1 MQSQNLKNHARF
13 VPGYHY
19 VLALVAILTLVGAFV
34 NLFGSTDEG
43 MYSASLIVAL
53 SFAVLLAGYY
63 ARVFALAVQDRLI
76 LLEERLRH
84 QELTG
89 KPLDSRLTMR
99 QVIGLR
105 FASDE
110 EFPALAAS
118 AAEKGTSEKEIK
130 AAIKNWRGDYHRV

>member
-1 MQSQNLKNHARF
+1 MQGQNFKNHGRF
-13 VPGYHY
+13 VAGYHY
-19 VLALVAILTLVGAFV
+19 VLAGIALLTVIGAFV
-34 NLFGSTDEG
+34 NFFGIAEDG
-43 MYSASLIVAL
+43 RYSAALIIAL

-89 KPLDSRLTMR
+89 KPLDPRLTIR

-110 EFPALAAS
+110 EFPALATS

-130 AAIKNWRGDYHRV
+130 ASIKNWRGDYHRA